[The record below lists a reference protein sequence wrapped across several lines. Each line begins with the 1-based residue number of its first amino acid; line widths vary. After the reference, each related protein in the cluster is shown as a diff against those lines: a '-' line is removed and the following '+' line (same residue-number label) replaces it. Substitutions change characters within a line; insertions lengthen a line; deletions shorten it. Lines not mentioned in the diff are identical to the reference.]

1 MLISQRSHSNPNRF
15 INVAPAKQR
24 RSNGGVFDRC
34 AGYGSEQALGA
45 AMMEFTHPSKPSPA
59 PAASQQPGAAR
70 SGWITK
76 KTRKILSLL
85 FETFGDKPFTVSDIN
100 TLLERRSLVVTKR
113 MLYRLRNTGFVCVCE
128 RRGSRAY
135 RYVLTE
141 KAKDLD
147 V

>member
-1 MLISQRSHSNPNRF
+1 MLISQRSHSSPNRF
-15 INVAPAKQR
+15 TNVAPAKQR
-24 RSNGGVFDRC
+24 RSNGGGFDRC

-59 PAASQQPGAAR
+59 PGASKQPR
-70 SGWITK
+70 TWITK

-100 TLLERRSLVVTKR
+100 TLLERRSLVATKR
-113 MLYRLRNTGFVCVCE
+113 MLYKLRDAGYVVVRE
-128 RRGSRAY
+128 RVGSRAY